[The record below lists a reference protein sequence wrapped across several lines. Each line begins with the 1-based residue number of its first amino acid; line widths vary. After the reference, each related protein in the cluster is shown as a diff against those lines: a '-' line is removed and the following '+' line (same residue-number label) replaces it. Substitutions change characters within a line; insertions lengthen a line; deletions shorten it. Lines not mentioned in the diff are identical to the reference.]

1 MHVLKHFPWCIVAA
15 PPLPFVR
22 INMTVKRSCPKGF
35 NWCWHTWSTNIKL
48 WLRAEMATN
57 SGSNTIVEQTSATN
71 NRCLRTAPILRR
83 ILGGSLPCDI
93 LRCFQQIAFR
103 KTNANNQLVYTTYS
117 CCISMVRRLTHV
129 HSQIFASFCMRP
141 SPLKPSTDDLFW
153 RGIWCPAS
161 HATGWS
167 TFLRQFFP
175 LRSHAPSQFI
185 GLMSNDQPCEFEW
198 HCLFIPCSFR
208 NLNKLPVFSWK
219 HGLYDC
225 SILAYLRI
233 P

>member
-1 MHVLKHFPWCIVAA
+1 MQRW
-15 PPLPFVR
+15 
-22 INMTVKRSCPKGF
+22 
-35 NWCWHTWSTNIKL
+35 
-48 WLRAEMATN
+48 
-57 SGSNTIVEQTSATN
+57 
-71 NRCLRTAPILRR
+71 
-83 ILGGSLPCDI
+83 
-93 LRCFQQIAFR
+93 QQIPVATQSWSKRLPPTTDACELRLYYAESWAGHYHVISWDVFNKLR
-103 KTNANNQLVYTTYS
+103 FGKRTLTISWSRVYTTYS

-167 TFLRQFFP
+167 NFLRQFLP

-208 NLNKLPVFSWK
+208 NLNKLPVFSWN